1 VEYCGRNCFPVS
13 PLPLHAHK
21 QKGTSERKLMGWKNI
36 HYQGEIKRKKH
47 CIRKPALIIVV
58 LLTSLAQHNIDIEIY
73 YKISTH
79 FSVFLPFAKLVNSLQ
94 QMNPSKQ
101 AKVMQEFQKQSA
113 QMDMTVS

>member
-1 VEYCGRNCFPVS
+1 MEQCTEIFKVFYGVCEIVKFYSFVEYCGRNCFPVS

-58 LLTSLAQHNIDIEIY
+58 LLTS
-73 YKISTH
+73 
-79 FSVFLPFAKLVNSLQ
+79 
-94 QMNPSKQ
+94 
-101 AKVMQEFQKQSA
+101 
-113 QMDMTVS
+113 